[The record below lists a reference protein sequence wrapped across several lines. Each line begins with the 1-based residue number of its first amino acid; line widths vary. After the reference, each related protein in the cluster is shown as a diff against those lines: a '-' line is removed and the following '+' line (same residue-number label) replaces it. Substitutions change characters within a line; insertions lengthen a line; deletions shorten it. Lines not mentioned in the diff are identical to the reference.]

1 MILIH
6 DKAGQMCNR
15 LWSQAPFV
23 AFARSART
31 RVLVPFFGA
40 LTHLFEDLDAEPA
53 AVFLRA
59 HGAFYDLCWLN
70 LFRVLRCLPK
80 QVLRWFRVYVDS
92 RRWYAEDWPEAGLRS
107 RWSLVCL
114 SGWNHPNPA
123 VSLLDHHEALR
134 TLYRPAKS
142 AVEKV
147 EALLAEQRKTCD
159 LIVGVHIRRG
169 DYKDFRGGAYF
180 YPEDVYV
187 SYLRQFA
194 NDPRFRGKNI
204 GFLLCSNEP
213 VRLAAYA
220 GQRVF
225 QLPEARPIEDL
236 YALSCCD
243 YLMGP
248 PSSFTMWASFY
259 NQVPLRIL
267 KDPSEP
273 LDAVPFSPIVA
284 LDRFRDG
291 RVFEHVKPP
300 LPCLPGSKP
309 S

>member
-6 DKAGQMCNR
+6 DKSGQMCNR
-15 LWSQAPFV
+15 IWSQVPYV
-23 AFARSART
+23 AYAKAART
-31 RVLVPFFGA
+31 RVLIPFFGDFA
-40 LTHLFEDLDAEPA
+40 SLFENLDTERA
-53 AVFLRA
+53 AVFLRS
-59 HGAFYDLCWLN
+59 HGKFYDWCWLN
-70 LFRVLRCLPK
+70 LFRVLRCLPRWLL
-80 QVLRWFRVYVDS
+80 QLLRVHVDS
-92 RRWYAEDWPEAGLRS
+92 RRWYAEEWPEDVLRS
-107 RWSLVCL
+107 RWSLVFL
-114 SGWNHPNPA
+114 SGWNHPKPV

-134 TLYRPAKS
+134 KLYRPAKS

-147 EALLAEQRKTCD
+147 EAFLADQRKTCD
-159 LIVGVHIRRG
+159 LIVGVHLRRG
-169 DYKDFRGGAYF
+169 DYKDFNGGAYF
-180 YPEDVYV
+180 YPEEVYV
-187 SYLRQFA
+187 SSLRQFVA
-194 NDPRFRGKNI
+194 VPRFQGKNV

-213 VRLAAYA
+213 IRLESYE
-220 GQRVF
+220 GLRVF
-225 QLPEARPIEDL
+225 QLPAARSIEDL
-236 YALSCCD
+236 YALSGCD
-243 YLMGP
+243 YLLGP